1 MLRQSRDVAQLGSAP
16 ALGAGC
22 RRFKSCHPDKSE
34 SSLSFRFRSR
44 YRTLPHPFGKSLVL
58 ILSQFWTKVR
68 SLSAIEKT
76 LKGKDAIT
84 RLLFK
89 LTRMLFYEL
98 VKEITSSR
106 ENSMA
111 IALSILFG
119 LTPIALTIHLALK
132 RSESKAYKKRLGYI
146 YGSFWAIALIGYS
159 WLYTH

>member
-1 MLRQSRDVAQLGSAP
+1 
-16 ALGAGC
+16 
-22 RRFKSCHPDKSE
+22 
-34 SSLSFRFRSR
+34 
-44 YRTLPHPFGKSLVL
+44 
-58 ILSQFWTKVR
+58 
-68 SLSAIEKT
+68 
-76 LKGKDAIT
+76 
-84 RLLFK
+84 
-89 LTRMLFYEL
+89 MLFYEL